1 MNTAKILSLS
11 GAALSAL
18 SSAIPALAQSNDAET
33 GALPA
38 EIAPLKAQLFKILPK
53 VDRAVAAPAQLPTS
67 TPAPAPEKA
76 DTKSEPEIDFN
87 GAPALRTAEGW
98 SFKPR
103 GRVQV
108 DVASVNSS
116 ATIAANGLGTTVRLR
131 RAQLG
136 FDGAMPGGF
145 GYRVGADFAGGSADL
160 TDIYLTYKASETL
173 TITLGQHKPFWGFEE
188 MTSDLFTSFNE
199 RAAYHGAFGFERRVG
214 LSATYAGKNVQ
225 LQGGIFA
232 DNAADLNGDG
242 TNNSRSFDGRIVF
255 MPKLGDMQLH
265 FGASGHSRRF
275 NDFSSTARYRAR
287 PFTRTTDTRFVD
299 TRSFLAKGEDS
310 FGVEA
315 FINDGR
321 FHATAESHWLTARR
335 IGAFADPTFNGG
347 YAEIGYFLTKDS
359 LAYKGGVVDRT
370 KPSSPLGKG
379 GMGAVQVNARYDW
392 IDLSDDVIV
401 GGKQQ
406 TYGLSLI
413 WTPTE
418 YLKFIA
424 NYGHLELSDAAVL
437 AGGDRDYSAD
447 VFGMR
452 AQIDF

>member
-1 MNTAKILSLS
+1 M
-11 GAALSAL
+11 
-18 SSAIPALAQSNDAET
+18 
-33 GALPA
+33 
-38 EIAPLKAQLFKILPK
+38 
-53 VDRAVAAPAQLPTS
+53 
-67 TPAPAPEKA
+67 
-76 DTKSEPEIDFN
+76 
-87 GAPALRTAEGW
+87 
-98 SFKPR
+98 
-103 GRVQV
+103 
-108 DVASVNSS
+108 
-116 ATIAANGLGTTVRLR
+116 
-131 RAQLG
+131 
-136 FDGAMPGGF
+136 
-145 GYRVGADFAGGSADL
+145 
-160 TDIYLTYKASETL
+160 YLTYTASEAL

-214 LSATYAGKNVQ
+214 LSATYAGKNVL

-255 MPKLGDMQLH
+255 MPKLGDTQLH
-265 FGASGHSRRF
+265 LGASGHSRRF

-299 TRSFLAKGEDS
+299 TRGFAADGEDS

-315 FINDGR
+315 FVNNDR
-321 FHATAESHWLTARR
+321 FHAKAESHWLTAKR

-347 YAEIGYFLTKDS
+347 YAEVGYFLTKDS

-370 KPSSPLGKG
+370 KPSRPLGKG

>member
-1 MNTAKILSLS
+1 MTFARKILM
-11 GAALSAL
+11 GGVATAAMLVSN
-18 SSAIPALAQSNDAET
+18 PALAQSTDAEME
-33 GALPA
+33 ALRA
-38 EIAPLKAQLFKILPK
+38 EVAALKAQLAELSAK
-53 VDRAVAAPAQLPTS
+53 VEKVAATPAAAPAPVAVAATEKKPAAEIS
-67 TPAPAPEKA
+67 WKGAPEIKG
-76 DTKSEPEIDFN
+76 E
-87 GAPALRTAEGW
+87 GGW

-103 GRVQV
+103 GRLQV
-108 DVASVNSS
+108 DAASINPSE
-116 ATIAANGLGTTVRLR
+116 TIATNSLGSTVRVR
-131 RAQLG
+131 RAQFG
-136 FDGAMPGGF
+136 IDGTIPGGF
-145 GYRVGADFAGGSADL
+145 GYRVEADIGSGSAEL
-160 TDIYLTYKASETL
+160 TDMYLTYKAAKNLTL
-173 TITLGQHKPFWGFEE
+173 TLGQHKPFWGLEE
-188 MTSDLFTSFNE
+188 LTSDLFTSFNE

-214 LSATYAGKNVQ
+214 LSATYAGKNVL

-255 MPKLGDMQLH
+255 MPKLGETQLH
-265 FGASGHSRRF
+265 LGASGHSRRF

-299 TRSFLAKGEDS
+299 TRGFLASGEDS
-310 FGVEA
+310 FGLEA
-315 FINDGR
+315 LVSNGR
-321 FHATAESHWLTARR
+321 FHASAESHWLTAKR

-347 YAEIGYFLTKDS
+347 YAEVGYFLTKDS
-359 LAYKGGVVDRT
+359 LTYKGGVVDRT
-370 KPSSPLGKG
+370 KPANPLGKG

-392 IDLSDDVIV
+392 VDLSDEAIV

-406 TYGLSLI
+406 TYGLSLV

-418 YLKFIA
+418 YVRFMA

-437 AGGDRDYSAD
+437 AGGKGDYTAD